1 MCGVVGYS
9 SNSVTKSDLHILRK
23 VLLESRI
30 RGMHASGIAWFDG
43 KQIQCFSE
51 PVPID
56 ILLES
61 FDLSQLL
68 YRKNHVSMIA
78 HIRYSTSSLKYNQPL
93 VGDHTA
99 IAHNGVISQA
109 SPKKWYDLYGYQC
122 STRNDS
128 ELLLHAIESGDDP
141 FRVFPDASI
150 AAVTLDSDGIV
161 NFIRNKRRPLW
172 LGQIGSG
179 TVIAST
185 FDILNKAGVSGIQK
199 VTAINDLQ
207 VRSMKQWKT

>member
-9 SNSVTKSDLHILRK
+9 SSYVTSHDLCILRK
-23 VLLESRI
+23 VLLESRV

-43 KQIQCFSE
+43 KQIQCHSE

-56 ILLES
+56 TLLES
-61 FDLSQLL
+61 FELNQLL
-68 YRKNHVSMIA
+68 YNKTHVSMIA

-93 VGDHTA
+93 VGNKLA
-99 IAHNGVISQA
+99 VAHNGVISQEN
-109 SPKKWYDLYGYQC
+109 PKKWYNLYGYQC
-122 STRNDS
+122 ETRNDS

-150 AAVTLDSDGIV
+150 AAVTLNNKGKVS
-161 NFIRNKRRPLW
+161 FLRNKRRPLW
-172 LGQIGSG
+172 SGQIGSG

-185 FDILNKAGVSGIQK
+185 FDILNKAGVSNIEK
-199 VTAINDLQ
+199 VTVADDLQ
-207 VRSMKQWKT
+207 IRSMYKWKT